1 MADCITFDPDRDGF
15 GFRNPTGWAPD
26 RTGGGRILRRFDAFV
41 YGKGLC
47 FGMAAAA
54 LLSFSGEA
62 KEIRPPLADNS
73 LTPDLLAVLR
83 KYQLR
88 QFSPRMILATVRDW
102 VASGGGRSERVL
114 GRLRLVGEGS
124 DPHVLCFGPA
134 PNRRFLQCL
143 ARAHAVVPYRIEEG
157 RVYVYDPNHPRDRE
171 RFVKFMH
178 GEFEYSGFR
187 SREGWGITLT
197 WGKTSGEERSNVLTR
212 AAEILADVSVT
223 FMGHGSVPCCL
234 GAAQRPCRCHQ
245 RQRTVPQE
253 KHPRQGG

>member
-1 MADCITFDPDRDGF
+1 
-15 GFRNPTGWAPD
+15 
-26 RTGGGRILRRFDAFV
+26 
-41 YGKGLC
+41 
-47 FGMAAAA
+47 MAAAA

-62 KEIRPPLADNS
+62 KESRPPLADNS

-88 QFSPRMILATVRDW
+88 QFSPRMILATVQDW

-124 DPHVLCFGPA
+124 DPHILCFGPA
-134 PNRRFLQCL
+134 PNRGFLQCL

-187 SREGWGITLT
+187 SREGWGITLVP
-197 WGKTSGEERSNVLTR
+197 GKALLRRSTNPSTTDQRLANSRVPVTSFATTTGTSDTGVR
-212 AAEILADVSVT
+212 
-223 FMGHGSVPCCL
+223 
-234 GAAQRPCRCHQ
+234 
-245 RQRTVPQE
+245 
-253 KHPRQGG
+253 KK